1 MLKFND
7 SITLARTKFRT
18 RRVRLI
24 LSLLVISLV
33 CGVVC
38 SAILAVEKSKK
49 SLEKVSNFGLH
60 GRYLASF
67 HYFSSDNFN
76 HYDAPPEIIAEAE
89 NLYKEDVAKKKAIAK
104 KLDYEYVETEA
115 ENPIEKSDD
124 GEKTLKI
131 FTSEIAAKVWYNY
144 LERQQKTS
152 EFNYRK
158 LLEEAKKYNPSKI
171 IDEGYSIL
179 GGFNYIYEGKSF
191 RAEGEKQTSDEKY
204 LREKFEQTNFHVM
217 NEDLTRAF
225 RFKNYKLEK
234 DEIPIFVDYKTAT
247 NILKLQPLKNDATD
261 EQRYQRIMEIREKI
275 KDAKIQ
281 LCYRNETAQTQLG
294 EYQVAQK
301 NPKTSQFEYA
311 NLGICENV
319 QITKDKRT
327 AEEKLEA
334 KKEANFLAET
344 GQAPEPAVT
353 QLVNLR
359 VVGISDNGFDNGI
372 FTGLSSF
379 LSTLVNSSLGG
390 YPLYVDGGLLAE
402 NVQDVNVKTLFEN
415 KTPEKYT
422 IKLFST
428 VNKVAILEFSNID
441 ELRKIIK
448 EKGCTEGGCG
458 DIVAAP
464 FGTQIMM
471 IDEFSK
477 VFGEILR
484 YVLIGVVILT
494 SIMIYVVVNRIMHD
508 SRKETAVFRAI
519 GFSQFDIL
527 QIYVSYLMIYS
538 AIVAILT
545 TGVVFMVEIVSRTIF
560 EPKFNEFLMYLF
572 ALDDKPNFE
581 IMRFSPIVLLIFVA
595 IFAVGLIASS
605 LPLIVNTRRSPLK
618 NLRSE

>member
-49 SLEKVSNFGLH
+49 SLENISDFGLH
-60 GRYLASF
+60 GRYLADF
-67 HYFSSDNFN
+67 RYLSSGNFN
-76 HYDAPPEIIAEAE
+76 HYDAPAELIVEAE

-144 LERQQKTS
+144 LERQKKTP
-152 EFNYRK
+152 EFDYKN

-171 IDEGYSIL
+171 IDEGYSI
-179 GGFNYIYEGKSF
+179 FSSPDYIYEGRSF
-191 RAEGEKQTSDEKY
+191 RSEDEKQTSDEIF
-204 LREKFEQTNFHVM
+204 LREKFSQGMRVM

-225 RFKNYKLEK
+225 RFEDYKLEK
-234 DEIPIFVDYKTAT
+234 DEVPIFVDYKTAT

-261 EQRYQRIMEIREKI
+261 QQRYQRIMEIRERI

-281 LCYRNETAQTQLG
+281 LCYRNETARTQLG
-294 EYQVAQK
+294 EYQIAQK
-301 NPKTSQFEYA
+301 NKKMSKFEYA
-311 NLGICENV
+311 DLGVCENV

-334 KKEANFLAET
+334 KKEENFLAET
-344 GQAPEPAVT
+344 GQSPEPAIT
-353 QLVNLR
+353 QLINLR

-372 FTGLSSF
+372 FTGMSNF

-390 YPLYVDGGLLAE
+390 YSINIDGGLLDR
-402 NVQDVNVKTLFEN
+402 NVQNSNIKTIFEN
-415 KTPEKYT
+415 KTPEKYSAK
-422 IKLFST
+422 ILSMLGKG
-428 VNKVAILEFSNID
+428 AILEFSNID

-448 EKGCTEGGCG
+448 EKGCNESGCG
-458 DIVAAP
+458 DYMAAP

-477 VFGEILR
+477 FFGDFLK

-494 SIMIYVVVNRIMHD
+494 SIMIYVVVNRIMYD

-519 GFSQFDIL
+519 GYSQFDIL
-527 QIYVSYLMIYS
+527 QIYISYLMIYS
-538 AIVAILT
+538 VIVAILT
-545 TGVVFMVEIVSRTIF
+545 SGVVFVVEILCRTIF
-560 EPKFNEFLMYLF
+560 EPNVNEFLTHFL
-572 ALDDKPNFE
+572 ALDNKLNFE
-581 IMRFSPIVLLIFVA
+581 IMRFSPVVFLIFVA
-595 IFAVGLIASS
+595 IFVVGVFASS

>member
-1 MLKFND
+1 MLKIKD

-33 CGVVC
+33 CGVIC
-38 SAILAVEKSKK
+38 SAILAVEKSRK
-49 SLEKVSNFGLH
+49 SLENISDFGLH
-60 GRYLASF
+60 GRYLADF
-67 HYFSSDNFN
+67 RYFSSGNFN
-76 HYDAPPEIIAEAE
+76 HYDAPAELIVEAE

-144 LERQQKTS
+144 LERQKKTP
-152 EFNYRK
+152 EFDYKN

-171 IDEGYSIL
+171 IDEGYSI
-179 GGFNYIYEGKSF
+179 FSSSDYIYEGRSF
-191 RAEGEKQTSDEKY
+191 RSEDEKQTSDEIF
-204 LREKFEQTNFHVM
+204 LREKFSQGMRVM

-225 RFKNYKLEK
+225 RFEDYKLEK
-234 DEIPIFVDYKTAT
+234 DEVPIFVDYKTAT

-261 EQRYQRIMEIREKI
+261 QQRYQRIMEIRERI

-281 LCYRNETAQTQLG
+281 LCYRNETARTQLG
-294 EYQVAQK
+294 EYQIAQK
-301 NPKTSQFEYA
+301 NKKMSKFEYA
-311 NLGICENV
+311 DLGVCENV

-334 KKEANFLAET
+334 KKEENFLAET
-344 GQAPEPAVT
+344 SQSPEPAIT
-353 QLVNLR
+353 QLINLR

-372 FTGLSSF
+372 FTGMSNF

-390 YPLYVDGGLLAE
+390 YSINIDGGLLDR
-402 NVQDVNVKTLFEN
+402 NVQNSNIKTIFEN
-415 KTPEKYT
+415 KTPEKYSAK
-422 IKLFST
+422 ISSMLGKG
-428 VNKVAILEFSNID
+428 AILEFSNID

-448 EKGCTEGGCG
+448 EKGCNESGCG
-458 DIVAAP
+458 DYMAAP

-477 VFGEILR
+477 FFGDFLK

-494 SIMIYVVVNRIMHD
+494 SIMIYVVVNRIMYD

-519 GFSQFDIL
+519 GYSQFDIL
-527 QIYVSYLMIYS
+527 QIYISYLMIYS
-538 AIVAILT
+538 VIVAILT
-545 TGVVFMVEIVSRTIF
+545 SGVVFVVEILCRTIF
-560 EPKFNEFLMYLF
+560 EPNVNEFLTHFL
-572 ALDDKPNFE
+572 ALDNKLNFE
-581 IMRFSPIVLLIFVA
+581 IMRFSPVVFLIFVA
-595 IFAVGLIASS
+595 IFVVGVFASS

>member
-18 RRVRLI
+18 RRIRLI

-33 CGVVC
+33 CGIIC

-49 SLEKVSNFGLH
+49 SLENISDFGLH
-60 GRYLASF
+60 GRYLADF
-67 HYFSSDNFN
+67 RYFSSGNFN
-76 HYDAPPEIIAEAE
+76 HYDAPAELIVEAE

-144 LERQQKTS
+144 LERQKKTP
-152 EFNYRK
+152 EFDYKN

-171 IDEGYSIL
+171 IDEGYSI
-179 GGFNYIYEGKSF
+179 FSSPDYIYEGRSF
-191 RAEGEKQTSDEKY
+191 RSEDEKQTSDEIF
-204 LREKFEQTNFHVM
+204 LREKFSQGMRVM

-225 RFKNYKLEK
+225 RFEDYKLEK
-234 DEIPIFVDYKTAT
+234 DEVPIFVDYKTAT

-261 EQRYQRIMEIREKI
+261 QQRYQRIMEIRERI

-281 LCYRNETAQTQLG
+281 LCYRNETARTQLG
-294 EYQVAQK
+294 EYQIAQK
-301 NPKTSQFEYA
+301 NKKMSKFEYA
-311 NLGICENV
+311 NLGVCENV

-327 AEEKLEA
+327 VEEKLEA
-334 KKEANFLAET
+334 KKEENFLAET
-344 GQAPEPAVT
+344 GQSPEPAIT
-353 QLVNLR
+353 QLINLR

-372 FTGLSSF
+372 FTGMSNF

-390 YPLYVDGGLLAE
+390 YSIHIDGGLLDR
-402 NVQDVNVKTLFEN
+402 NVQNSNVKTIFEN
-415 KTPEKYT
+415 KTPEKYSAK
-422 IKLFST
+422 ISSMLGKG
-428 VNKVAILEFSNID
+428 VILEFSNID

-448 EKGCTEGGCG
+448 EKGCNESGCG
-458 DIVAAP
+458 DYMAAP

-477 VFGEILR
+477 FFGDFLK

-494 SIMIYVVVNRIMHD
+494 SIMIYVVVNRIMYD

-519 GFSQFDIL
+519 GYSQFDIL
-527 QIYVSYLMIYS
+527 QIYISYLMIYS
-538 AIVAILT
+538 VIVAILAS
-545 TGVVFMVEIVSRTIF
+545 GVVFMVEILCRTIF
-560 EPKFNEFLMYLF
+560 EPNVNEFLTHFL
-572 ALDDKPNFE
+572 ALDNKPNFE
-581 IMRFSPIVLLIFVA
+581 IMRFSPVVFLIFVA
-595 IFAVGLIASS
+595 IFVVGVFASS

>member
-33 CGVVC
+33 CGVIC
-38 SAILAVEKSKK
+38 SAILAVEKSRK
-49 SLEKVSNFGLH
+49 SLENISDFGLH
-60 GRYLASF
+60 GRYLADF
-67 HYFSSDNFN
+67 RYFSSGNFN
-76 HYDAPPEIIAEAE
+76 HYDAPAELIVEAE

-104 KLDYEYVETEA
+104 KLNYEYVETEA

-144 LERQQKTS
+144 LERQKKTP
-152 EFNYRK
+152 EFDHKN

-171 IDEGYSIL
+171 IDEGYSIF
-179 GGFNYIYEGKSF
+179 GSPDYIYEGRSF
-191 RAEGEKQTSDEKY
+191 RSEDEKQTSDEIF
-204 LREKFEQTNFHVM
+204 LREKFSQGMRVM

-225 RFKNYKLEK
+225 RFEDYKLEK
-234 DEIPIFVDYKTAT
+234 DEVPIFVDYKTAT

-261 EQRYQRIMEIREKI
+261 QQRYQRIMEIRERI

-281 LCYRNETAQTQLG
+281 LCYRNETARTQLG
-294 EYQVAQK
+294 EYQIAQK
-301 NPKTSQFEYA
+301 NKKMSKFEYA
-311 NLGICENV
+311 NLGVCENV

-334 KKEANFLAET
+334 KKEENFLAET
-344 GQAPEPAVT
+344 SQSPEPAIT
-353 QLVNLR
+353 QLINLR
-359 VVGISDNGFDNGI
+359 VIGISDNGFDNGI
-372 FTGLSSF
+372 FTGMSNF

-390 YPLYVDGGLLAE
+390 YSIHIDGGLLDR
-402 NVQDVNVKTLFEN
+402 NVQNSDIKTIFEN
-415 KTPEKYT
+415 KIPEKYSAK
-422 IKLFST
+422 ISSMLGKG
-428 VNKVAILEFSNID
+428 AILEFSNID

-448 EKGCTEGGCG
+448 EKGCNESGCG
-458 DIVAAP
+458 DYMAAP

-477 VFGEILR
+477 FFGDFLK

-494 SIMIYVVVNRIMHD
+494 SIMIYVVVNRIMYD

-519 GFSQFDIL
+519 GYSQFDIL
-527 QIYVSYLMIYS
+527 QIYISYLMIYS
-538 AIVAILT
+538 VIVAILT
-545 TGVVFMVEIVSRTIF
+545 SGVVFVVEILCRTIF
-560 EPKFNEFLMYLF
+560 EPNVNEFLTHFL
-572 ALDDKPNFE
+572 ALDNKLNFE
-581 IMRFSPIVLLIFVA
+581 IMRFSPVVFLIFVA
-595 IFAVGLIASS
+595 IFVVGVFASS

>member
-33 CGVVC
+33 CGVIC

-49 SLEKVSNFGLH
+49 SLENISDFGLH
-60 GRYLASF
+60 GRYLADF
-67 HYFSSDNFN
+67 RYFSSGNFN
-76 HYDAPPEIIAEAE
+76 HYDAPAELIVEAE

-144 LERQQKTS
+144 LERQKKTP
-152 EFNYRK
+152 EFDYKN

-171 IDEGYSIL
+171 IDEGYSI
-179 GGFNYIYEGKSF
+179 FSSSDYIYEGRSF
-191 RAEGEKQTSDEKY
+191 RSEDEKQTSDEIF
-204 LREKFEQTNFHVM
+204 LREKFSQGMRVM

-225 RFKNYKLEK
+225 RFEDYKLEK
-234 DEIPIFVDYKTAT
+234 DEVPIFVDYKTAT

-261 EQRYQRIMEIREKI
+261 QQRYQRIMEIRERI

-281 LCYRNETAQTQLG
+281 LCYRNETARTQLG
-294 EYQVAQK
+294 EYQIAQK
-301 NPKTSQFEYA
+301 NKKMSKFEYA
-311 NLGICENV
+311 DLGVCENV

-334 KKEANFLAET
+334 KKEEIFLAET
-344 GQAPEPAVT
+344 GQSPEPAIT
-353 QLVNLR
+353 QLINLR

-372 FTGLSSF
+372 FTGMSNF

-390 YPLYVDGGLLAE
+390 YSIHIDGGLLDR
-402 NVQDVNVKTLFEN
+402 NVQNSDIKTIFEN
-415 KTPEKYT
+415 KIPEKYSAK
-422 IKLFST
+422 ISSMLGKG
-428 VNKVAILEFSNID
+428 AILEFSNID

-477 VFGEILR
+477 VFGDFLK

-527 QIYVSYLMIYS
+527 QIYISYLMIYS
-538 AIVAILT
+538 VIVAILT
-545 TGVVFMVEIVSRTIF
+545 SGVVFVVEILCRTIF
-560 EPKFNEFLMYLF
+560 EPNVNEFLTHFL
-572 ALDDKPNFE
+572 ALDNKLNFE
-581 IMRFSPIVLLIFVA
+581 IMRFSPVVFLIFVA
-595 IFAVGLIASS
+595 IFVVGVFASS

>member
-1 MLKFND
+1 MLKLND

-33 CGVVC
+33 CGIIC

-49 SLEKVSNFGLH
+49 SLENISDFGLH
-60 GRYLASF
+60 GRYLADF
-67 HYFSSDNFN
+67 RYLSSGNFD
-76 HYDAPPEIIAEAE
+76 HYDAPAELIVEAE

-104 KLDYEYVETEA
+104 KLNYEYVETEVD
-115 ENPIEKSDD
+115 NPIEKSDD

-144 LERQQKTS
+144 LERQKKTP
-152 EFNYRK
+152 EYGYKN

-171 IDEGYSIL
+171 IDEGYSIFSSL
-179 GGFNYIYEGKSF
+179 DYIYEGRSF
-191 RAEGEKQTSDEKY
+191 RSEDEKQTSDEIF
-204 LREKFEQTNFHVM
+204 LREKFSQGMHVM
-217 NEDLTRAF
+217 DEDLTRAF
-225 RFKNYKLEK
+225 RFKDYKLEK
-234 DEIPIFVDYKTAT
+234 DEVPIFVDYKTAT

-261 EQRYQRIMEIREKI
+261 QQRYQRIMEIREKI

-281 LCYRNETAQTQLG
+281 LCYRNETARTQLG
-294 EYQVAQK
+294 EYQIAQK
-301 NPKTSQFEYA
+301 NKKISKFEYA
-311 NLGICENV
+311 NLGVCENV

-334 KKEANFLAET
+334 KKEENFLAET
-344 GQAPEPAVT
+344 GQSPESAVT

-372 FTGLSSF
+372 FTGMSNF

-390 YPLYVDGGLLAE
+390 YSIYIDGGLLAE
-402 NVQDVNVKTLFEN
+402 NVQNSNIKTIFEN
-415 KTPEKYT
+415 KIPEKYSAK
-422 IKLFST
+422 ISSMLGKG
-428 VNKVAILEFSNID
+428 AILEFSNID

-448 EKGCTEGGCG
+448 EKGCSESGCG
-458 DIVAAP
+458 DYMATP

-471 IDEFSK
+471 IDELSK
-477 VFGEILR
+477 FFGDFLK

-494 SIMIYVVVNRIMHD
+494 SIMIYVVVNRIMYD
-508 SRKETAVFRAI
+508 SRKETVVFRAI
-519 GFSQFDIL
+519 GYSQFDIL
-527 QIYVSYLMIYS
+527 QIYISYLMIYS
-538 AIVAILT
+538 VIVVILT
-545 TGVVFMVEIVSRTIF
+545 SGVVFVVEILCRTIF
-560 EPKFNEFLMYLF
+560 EPNVNEFLTHFL
-572 ALDDKPNFE
+572 ALDNKPNFE
-581 IMRFSPIVLLIFVA
+581 IMRFSPVVFLIFVA
-595 IFAVGLIASS
+595 IFVVGVFASS

>member
-1 MLKFND
+1 MLKLND

-33 CGVVC
+33 CGVIC
-38 SAILAVEKSKK
+38 SAILTVEKSKK
-49 SLEKVSNFGLH
+49 SLENISDFGLH
-60 GRYLASF
+60 GRNLADF
-67 HYFSSDNFN
+67 RYFSSDNLN
-76 HYDAPPEIIAEAE
+76 YYDAPAELIVEAE

-104 KLDYEYVETEA
+104 KLNYEYVETEA

-144 LERQQKTS
+144 LERQKKTP
-152 EFNYRK
+152 EYDYKN

-171 IDEGYSIL
+171 IDEGYSIF
-179 GGFNYIYEGKSF
+179 GSPDYIYEGRSF
-191 RAEGEKQTSDEKY
+191 RSEDEKQTNDEIF
-204 LREKFEQTNFHVM
+204 LREKFSQGMRVM
-217 NEDLTRAF
+217 DEDLTRAF
-225 RFKNYKLEK
+225 RFKDYKLEK
-234 DEIPIFVDYKTAT
+234 DEVPIFVDYKTAT

-261 EQRYQRIMEIREKI
+261 QQRYQRIMEIREKI

-281 LCYRNETAQTQLG
+281 LCYRNETARTQLG
-294 EYQVAQK
+294 EYQIAQK
-301 NPKTSQFEYA
+301 NKKMSKFEYA
-311 NLGICENV
+311 DLGVCENV
-319 QITKDKRT
+319 QIIKDKRT

-334 KKEANFLAET
+334 KKEENFLAET
-344 GQAPEPAVT
+344 GQAPESAVT

-372 FTGLSSF
+372 FTGMSNF

-390 YPLYVDGGLLAE
+390 YSIHIDGGLLDK
-402 NVQDVNVKTLFEN
+402 NVQNSNIKTIFEN
-415 KTPEKYT
+415 KIPEKYSAK
-422 IKLFST
+422 ISSMLSKG
-428 VNKVAILEFSNID
+428 AILEFSNID

-448 EKGCTEGGCG
+448 EKGCNESGCG
-458 DIVAAP
+458 DYMAAP

-477 VFGEILR
+477 FFGDFLK
-484 YVLIGVVILT
+484 YVLVGVVILT
-494 SIMIYVVVNRIMHD
+494 SIMIYVVVNRIMYD

-519 GFSQFDIL
+519 GYSQFDIL
-527 QIYVSYLMIYS
+527 QIYISYLMIYS
-538 AIVAILT
+538 VIVAILT
-545 TGVVFMVEIVSRTIF
+545 SGVVFAAEILCRTIF
-560 EPKFNEFLMYLF
+560 EPNVNEFLTHFL
-572 ALDDKPNFE
+572 ALDNKPNFE

-595 IFAVGLIASS
+595 IFSVGLIASS